1 MASDVRRPF
10 AASIAVSKCGIMTS
24 VDQSGPIGV
33 GSEIVLDSLCDA
45 VFTVDLQRRITYLNR
60 SAENTLGTLR
70 SQALGHPCATVFRS
84 SLCKKGCA
92 LKEAI
97 ETGRPVTNRQAVL
110 LNSSGR
116 PVPVAVS
123 TSLLRGQD
131 GSIVGAVETFR
142 DLRQLPAVSSPAQE
156 VMASVQLVA
165 ASESMRDIM
174 AMLPQVATTDT
185 SLLIQGETGTGK
197 EVLARTVHDLSP
209 RRGKPFVAVNCAA
222 LPDTLLESEL
232 FGYKTGAFTGAVK
245 DKPGRFAVA
254 EGGTIFLDEIGDIS
268 PNLQVRLLRVL
279 QHKEYAP
286 LGDTRSVKANV
297 RIITAS
303 NQDLAELVRQGLF
316 RQDLFYRVN
325 VLRLELPP
333 LRQRREAIPSLADH
347 FIRKFNAAQGR
358 RISGLHRDAL
368 RALLAYDFPGNI
380 RELENV
386 IERAFV
392 FCTGSTIMPQHL
404 PDELRIIDIPAVRAT
419 TLNQAV
425 RNTEAQAL
433 VRALS
438 RNDFNR
444 EAAARELGMHK
455 STFFKK
461 VKALGIILPEQ
472 DGRSSRKESARR
484 PITRRSLKAV

>member
-1 MASDVRRPF
+1 
-10 AASIAVSKCGIMTS
+10 MTS
-24 VDQSGPIGV
+24 VDQSAPIGV
-33 GSEIVLDSLCDA
+33 ASETVLESLSDA

-70 SQALGHPCATVFRS
+70 TQVLGHPCATVFRS
-84 SLCKKGCA
+84 SLCKNGCA
-92 LKEAI
+92 IREAL
-97 ETGRPVTNRQAVL
+97 ETGRPVINRRAVL
-110 LNSSGR
+110 LNSAGR

-123 TSLLRGQD
+123 TSLLRAPD
-131 GSIVGAVETFR
+131 GSIVGGVETFR
-142 DLRQLPAVSSPAQE
+142 DLSESPAVADPLQEGTSP
-156 VMASVQLVA
+156 VHLVA

-174 AMLPQVATTDT
+174 ALLPQVATTDT
-185 SLLIQGETGTGK
+185 TLLIQGETGTGK

-209 RRGKPFVAVNCAA
+209 RRAKPFVAVNCAA

-232 FGYKTGAFTGAVK
+232 FGYKAGAFTGAVK
-245 DKPGRFAVA
+245 DKPGRFAAA
-254 EGGTIFLDEIGDIS
+254 EGGTVFLDEIGDIS
-268 PNLQVRLLRVL
+268 PSLQVRLLRVL
-279 QHKEYAP
+279 QHKEYEP
-286 LGDTRSVKANV
+286 LGDARSVKANV

-303 NQDLAELVRQGLF
+303 NQDLAELVRQGAF

-333 LRQRREAIPSLADH
+333 LRQRREAIPSLAEH

-358 RISGLHRDAL
+358 KVSGLHRDAM

-392 FCTGSTIMPQHL
+392 FCAGNLIMPQHL

-419 TLNQAV
+419 TLSQAV

-461 VKALGIILPEQ
+461 VKALGIVLPEQ
-472 DGRSSRKESARR
+472 DGRSSRKEPARR
-484 PITRRSLKAV
+484 PLTRRSLKAV